1 MDEAA
6 ESAPDGSGADTSAS
20 TVRTSSTR
28 HGSPLPERTSF
39 TYTVA

>member
-1 MDEAA
+1 MAA
-6 ESAPDGSGADTSAS
+6 AADVDGADVGIAAS